1 MCKLTDEYM
10 QLNGWKLCI
19 LKLHTVGVQIT
30 KARWS
35 ELHQVCS
42 LALTWC
48 FEMSV
53 FFSSPPGWSTKH
65 CHKFACSLYVCL
77 FGCLSASITQTP
89 DVPNF
94 TNFPWTLVEI
104 AAGSSSGGVA
114 ICYVH
119 PVLWKTAYLHITAKH
134 RRRKKGVACS
144 KWLTRGSIWA
154 TSDIYNWLFAYENVY
169 TSRSLRW
176 S

>member
-1 MCKLTDEYM
+1 MCKLTHEYM
-10 QLNGWKLCI
+10 QLNGWKLGI

-35 ELHQVCS
+35 ELQS
-42 LALTWC
+42 
-48 FEMSV
+48 SV
-53 FFSSPPGWSTKH
+53 FTRVNSVLWNVSLFFFAPGWSTKH

-77 FGCLSASITQTP
+77 FGCLSASITQKP

-154 TSDIYNWLFAYENVY
+154 TSDIYNWLFAYENIY
-169 TSRSLRW
+169 TSRTLRW